1 MSSQSLRGAGG
12 GGGLESEHCSAG
24 PSMSKYLTRLR
35 SRCQPRLPSHLKGW
49 LGSDPL
55 PNCWQTVLIVGT
67 IQSQRTVGKRASG
80 PSPVN
85 LSTGHLTAGE
95 LASQSKQA
103 GRIRGRVRASFLWL
117 DLGSTI
123 SSHLTFA
130 LFCSLEESHQ
140 AQPTQKGRG
149 FTKGS
154 EYQAVEITG
163 IFETASYRR
172 CVSSIKC
179 HIAIHCPGDLAM
191 RGSHL
196 LF

>member
-1 MSSQSLRGAGG
+1 M
-12 GGGLESEHCSAG
+12 
-24 PSMSKYLTRLR
+24 PR

-55 PNCWQTVLIVGT
+55 PNCWQTVPIVGT
-67 IQSQRTVGKRASG
+67 IQPQSTVRKRASG
-80 PSPVN
+80 PSPMN

-95 LASQSKQA
+95 LTSQSKQT
-103 GRIRGRVRASFLWL
+103 GRIRERVQASLFWL
-117 DLGSTI
+117 CLGSTM
-123 SSHLTFA
+123 SSHLTSA

-154 EYQAVEITG
+154 EHQELEITG